1 MTVTPQPRP
10 SPQRP
15 PQVLRQ
21 VAGHLD
27 GEAVGRIVA
36 ASTDLSLVIDAEGV
50 IRDATVGTDL
60 EAENIPGWLGRR
72 WVDLVTVESR
82 PKVDALLRD
91 AGPEGITRWR
101 QVNHPSPSGI
111 DLPIRY
117 ASIRPEQGGPILVLG
132 RDMRAVAALQRRLME
147 TQQALER
154 DYDRLRGAET
164 RYRLL
169 FQISGE
175 PVLVVDAGTRRIGE
189 ANPAAARLLGR
200 PAKRIAGQDAVDL
213 FDPGSTRALE
223 ALFAALRATG
233 QAGDIRAALPHGR
246 GEVTVSASLFR
257 GEGGASV
264 LMRLVADPAAGEVGA
279 DHEAPTRAVIE
290 AMPEGFV
297 LTDSSRRVL
306 TANAA
311 FLELAQLATDGQAR
325 GRTLDHW
332 LGRDETEAQALF
344 ATLVDHGAVR
354 RFATVI
360 RGTFG
365 GMEDVEV
372 AAVSVAGGRP
382 CLGFAIRSC
391 PRRLPEGRLGLGR
404 EVPRSVEQMAEL
416 VGRVSMKTLV
426 RETTDL
432 IEKLCIEAALR
443 ITRDN
448 RASAAEMLGLSRQ
461 GLYAKMRRYGV
472 GDLDAPVEEG

>member
-1 MTVTPQPRP
+1 MTVTPQPRTI
-10 SPQRP
+10 PQRP
-15 PQVLRQ
+15 PQALQQ

-36 ASTDLSLVIDAEGV
+36 ASADLSLVIDDDGV

-72 WVDLVTVESR
+72 WVDTVTVESR
-82 PKVDALLRD
+82 PKIDALLRD
-91 AGPEGITRWR
+91 ARPESITRWR

-117 ASIRPEQGGPILVLG
+117 TSIRSAEGGPILVLG

-154 DYDRLRGAET
+154 DYDRLRAAET
-164 RYRLL
+164 RYRQL

-175 PVLVVDAGTRRIGE
+175 PVLVVDAGTRRVAE

-213 FDPGSTRALE
+213 FDPASTRGLE
-223 ALFAALRATG
+223 AQFAALRATG
-233 QAGDIRAALPHGR
+233 QAGEIRAALLHGR

-257 GEGGASV
+257 GEGGASA
-264 LMRLVADPAAGEVGA
+264 LMRLVADPASVEGVA
-279 DHEAPTRAVIE
+279 DQEAPTRAVIE

-297 LTDSSRRVL
+297 LTDPSRRVL

-311 FLELAQLATDGQAR
+311 FLELAQLATEGQAR
-325 GRTLDHW
+325 GRSLDHW
-332 LGRDETEAQALF
+332 LGRDETEARALF

-354 RFATVI
+354 RFATVV

-365 GMEDVEV
+365 GIEDVEV
-372 AAVSVAGGRP
+372 AAVSVAGARP
-382 CLGFAIRSC
+382 CLGFALRPA
-391 PRRLPEGRLGLGR
+391 PRRIADGRLGGSR
-404 EVPRSVEQMAEL
+404 DVPRSVEQMAEL

-472 GDLDAPVEEG
+472 GDLDGQADEI

>member
-1 MTVTPQPRP
+1 VIVTLQPHLI
-10 SPQRP
+10 P
-15 PQVLRQ
+15 PGPPAVLDQ

-36 ASTDLSLVIDAEGV
+36 ASSDLSLVIDAEGV
-50 IRDATVGTDL
+50 IRDASIGTDL

-72 WVDLVTVESR
+72 WVDTVTVESR

-91 AGPEGITRWR
+91 ARPEGITRWR
-101 QVNHPSPSGI
+101 QINHPSPSGI

-117 ASIRPEQGGPILVLG
+117 ASIRPAEGGPILVLG
-132 RDMRAVAALQRRLME
+132 RDMRAVAGLQRRLME

-154 DYDRLRGAET
+154 DYERLRAVET

-175 PVLVVDAGTRRIGE
+175 PVLVVDAGTRRVAE

-200 PAKRIAGQDAVDL
+200 PAKRVAGQDAVEL
-213 FDPGSTRALE
+213 FDASSTRALE
-223 ALFAALRATG
+223 AQFAALRATG
-233 QAGDIRAALPHGR
+233 QAGEIRAALPHGR
-246 GEVTVSASLFR
+246 GEVSVSVSLFR
-257 GEGGASV
+257 GEGGASA
-264 LMRLVADPAAGEVGA
+264 LMRLVADPAAAEAGSGQEV
-279 DHEAPTRAVIE
+279 PTQAVIE

-297 LTDSSRRVL
+297 VTDASRRFL

-311 FLELAQLATDGQAR
+311 FLELTQLATEGQVR
-325 GRTLDHW
+325 GRTVDHW

-344 ATLVDHGAVR
+344 ATLGDHGVVR

-360 RGTFG
+360 RGAYG
-365 GMEDVEV
+365 GVEDVEV
-372 AAVSVAGGRP
+372 AAVSVAGARP
-382 CLGFAIRSC
+382 CLGFAIRPA
-391 PRRLPEGRLGLGR
+391 PRRIAEGRFGGGR

-472 GDLDAPVEEG
+472 GDLDGPVEAD

>member
-1 MTVTPQPRP
+1 M
-10 SPQRP
+10 
-15 PQVLRQ
+15 LDQ

-36 ASTDLSLVIDAEGV
+36 ASADLSLVIDADGV
-50 IRDATVGTDL
+50 IRDASIGTDL

-72 WVDLVTVESR
+72 WVDTVTVESR

-91 AGPEGITRWR
+91 ARPQGITRWR

-117 ASIRPEQGGPILVLG
+117 ASIRPAEGGPILVLG
-132 RDMRAVAALQRRLME
+132 RDMRAVAGLQRRLME

-154 DYDRLRGAET
+154 DYERLRAVET

-175 PVLVVDAGTRRIGE
+175 PVLVVDAGTRRVAE

-200 PAKRIAGQDAVDL
+200 PAKRVAGQDVVEL
-213 FDPGSTRALE
+213 FDAGSTRALE
-223 ALFAALRATG
+223 AQFAALRATG
-233 QAGDIRAALPHGR
+233 QAGEIRAALPHGR
-246 GEVTVSASLFR
+246 GEVTVAVSLFR
-257 GEGGASV
+257 GEGGASA
-264 LMRLVADPAAGEVGA
+264 LMRLVVDTAPAEAGPGQDV
-279 DHEAPTRAVIE
+279 PTQAVIE

-297 LTDSSRRVL
+297 VTDSSRRVL

-311 FLELAQLATDGQAR
+311 FLELAQLATEGQVR
-325 GRTLDHW
+325 GRTVDHW

-344 ATLVDHGAVR
+344 ATLSDHGAVR

-360 RGTFG
+360 RGAYG
-365 GMEDVEV
+365 GVEDVEV
-372 AAVSVAGGRP
+372 AAVSVAGARP
-382 CLGFAIRSC
+382 CLGFAIRPA
-391 PRRLPEGRLGLGR
+391 PRRIPEGRFGGGR

-472 GDLDAPVEEG
+472 GDLDGPIEAE